1 MKFYKILQNARVTAF
16 IVSELLTENQQG
28 LNLPPPP
35 TTTTT
40 TTHPPRLG
48 LILRKFDTCLRE
60 NRSCHGDYW
69 KLSEVSDMP
78 DY

>member
-35 TTTTT
+35 PPPPPP
-40 TTHPPRLG
+40 THPPRLG